1 MTTSPTPTPTPF
13 SLPRLDVELTEAET
27 ATLQGRDYTMILCRT
42 TGPTDNR
49 SALDRAWKSAYRS
62 IQALLTICEK
72 IDQDGVILYTA
83 CHPKQCAQG
92 FQRYDRVNSQSL
104 SDVLIAN
111 YPPDC
116 LDFSSTLHAALGD
129 YFQRRAQGKT
139 KPNGE
144 TIIALIDGEP
154 GNRSAI
160 ARMIVQATEQIS
172 HGEELSIG
180 LLQVG
185 DDPLATGFFTVLD
198 NDLHLAGAK
207 FDIVDTQKI
216 EEITPENL
224 CHFLIKMIKD

>member
-1 MTTSPTPTPTPF
+1 MTDRSYSPTAF
-13 SLPRLDVELTEAET
+13 SLPALDVHLTEAQT
-27 ATLQGRDYTMILCRT
+27 AILQNRDYTMILCRT
-42 TGPTDNR
+42 SGPTDNR
-49 SALDRAWKSAYRS
+49 SALDRAWKSAYSS

-83 CHPKQCAQG
+83 CHPQQCAQG
-92 FQRYDRVNSQSL
+92 FQRYDRVNSESL
-104 SDVLIAN
+104 SAVLSEN

-116 LDFSSTLHAALGD
+116 RDFGSILHAALGD
-129 YFQRRAQGKT
+129 YFQRKAQGAT

-154 GNRSAI
+154 GQRSSI
-160 ARMIVQATEQIS
+160 VRMIVQATAQIS
-172 HGEELSIG
+172 HGEELAIG

-185 DDPLATGFFTVLD
+185 DDPLATGFFTALD
-198 NDLHLAGAK
+198 DDLHLAGAK